1 MSFKDLFIIWGQSTK
16 QRTTDALQRADMEM
30 QQRNMGITERRKEL
44 LKLIELEN
52 KRLNGLRNN
61 LRKIRQAYKKERTA
75 GGSSSREFVSLS
87 NALSNAFNIRAQYD
101 RNAVNA
107 YLKVADKVQ
116 KKYERTPAM
125 HSARVGF
132 ETAARGLAA
141 GAVQRISNKD
151 DLKDWLQNTNS
162 KQWKSLTEAVKKAKA
177 KPAAQSLIWDIAVD
191 INDELDSVPG
201 SASDLWSTSNLD
213 VSDIAD
219 ILLETGVDKYIDQSE
234 AEKEMEASIDAEWK
248 QNPSNKQVP
257 RDVGRSI
264 RRIENRIKK
273 LKDKAPTSVKK
284 YIEEAGYDL
293 GEEASIKGKIRKYE
307 EQLDKSPFPSYDYG
321 DVQKRAGEILI
332 SQDVAEKIKS
342 MSPEDV
348 AYFKSMPGALKY
360 ADKED
365 ISKIGSIGSFVQKL
379 MAAEVDKQ
387 PDQRSSYGALLEK
400 IKGSVKTEEEGS
412 LAASLITS
420 RILRAAKSALDA
432 EKIKSNALKQETE
445 SWAQYGE
452 KQSKPLHGTGK

>member
-30 QQRNMGITERRKEL
+30 QQHNMGITERRKEL

-61 LRKIRQAYKKERTA
+61 LRKIRQAYKKEKG
-75 GGSSSREFVSLS
+75 GGSSSRDFVSLS
-87 NALSNAFNIRAQYD
+87 NALSNAFNVRAQYD

-107 YLKVADKVQ
+107 YLKVSEKVQ

-125 HSARVGF
+125 HTARVGF
-132 ETAARGLAA
+132 ETAARKLAA
-141 GAVQRISNKD
+141 GAVQQISTKD

-162 KQWKSLTEAVKKAKA
+162 DQWKSLEEAVKKAKA
-177 KPAAQSLIWDIAVD
+177 KPAAESLIWDIAVD
-191 INDELDSVPG
+191 INDELDSVSG
-201 SASDLWSTSNLD
+201 SSDLAWANSDLD

-219 ILLETGVDKYIDQSE
+219 ILLDTGVDKYIDQAE
-234 AEKEMEASIDAEWK
+234 ADKEMEASIDSEWE
-248 QNPSNKQVP
+248 QNPSNKEVP
-257 RDVGRSI
+257 TDVGQSI
-264 RRIENRIKK
+264 RRIENRVKK

-293 GEEASIKGKIRKYE
+293 SEEASIKGKIGKYE
-307 EQLDKSPFPSYDYG
+307 KQLEESPFPSYDYG

-342 MSPEDV
+342 MTPEDV

-365 ISKIGSIGSFVQKL
+365 ISKIGKMGDIVQKL
-379 MAAEVDKQ
+379 MALEVQKE
-387 PDQRSSYGALLEK
+387 PPKRSSYGALLEK
-400 IKGSVKTEEEGS
+400 IKGSVETEEEGS

-420 RILRAAKSALDA
+420 RILRAAKSAMDA
-432 EKIKSNALKQETE
+432 EDAKEKAAELSLIGTE
-445 SWAQYGE
+445 GFR
-452 KQSKPLHGTGK
+452 L

>member
-1 MSFKDLFIIWGQSTK
+1 MVGQSRRWIMSFKDLFIIWGQSTK

-61 LRKIRQAYKKERTA
+61 LRKIRQAYKKERV
-75 GGSSSREFVSLS
+75 GGASSRDFVSLS

-107 YLKVADKVQ
+107 YLKVSDKVQ

-141 GAVQRISNKD
+141 AAVQKISTRD
-151 DLKDWLQNTNS
+151 ELKDWLQNINS

-191 INDELDSVPG
+191 INDELDSVSG
-201 SASDLWSTSNLD
+201 AADLAWASSDLG

-219 ILLETGVDKYIDQSE
+219 ILLETGVDKYIDQAE
-234 AEKEMEASIDAEWK
+234 AEIEMEASIDAEWK
-248 QNPSNKQVP
+248 NNPSNKEVP
-257 RDVGRSI
+257 RDVGKSI

-293 GEEASIKGKIRKYE
+293 GEEASIKGKIGKYE
-307 EQLDKSPFPSYDYG
+307 KQLEESPFPSYDYG

-365 ISKIGSIGSFVQKL
+365 ISKIGRMGGIVQKL
-379 MAAEVDKQ
+379 MAIEVEKE
-387 PDQRSSYGALLEK
+387 PEKRSSYGALLEK
-400 IKGSVKTEEEGS
+400 IKDSVKTEEEGN

-432 EKIKSNALKQETE
+432 EEDKSNVLKRTDV
-445 SWAQYGE
+445 SWAQY
-452 KQSKPLHGTGK
+452 KGK